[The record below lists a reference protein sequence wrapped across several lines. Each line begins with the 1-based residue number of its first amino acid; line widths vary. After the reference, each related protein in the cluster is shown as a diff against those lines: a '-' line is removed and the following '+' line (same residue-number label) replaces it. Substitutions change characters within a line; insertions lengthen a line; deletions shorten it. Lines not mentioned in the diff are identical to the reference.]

1 MRCARINQRRI
12 YYATYLGRTDVVDA
26 SGYDTGESV
35 VSYSTP
41 VEIMA
46 NVSPATGET
55 DVAYFGNDLTYDR
68 VIIIDDPNTPINEQ
82 SVMVIDRD
90 LAFDA
95 SGNLLFD
102 YVVKRVARHLQ
113 FAVIAVS
120 KVGADTPM
128 R

>member
-12 YYATYLGRTDVVDA
+12 YYANYAGLTPVLDENR
-26 SGYDTGESV
+26 YDTGEKIS
-35 VSYSTP
+35 SYSTP

-55 DVAYFGNDLTYDR
+55 DVAYFGNDLKYDR
-68 VIIIDDPNTPINEQ
+68 VVIIDDPQTPINEQ

-90 LAFDA
+90 LEFDG

-120 KVGADTPM
+120 KVGADTPS